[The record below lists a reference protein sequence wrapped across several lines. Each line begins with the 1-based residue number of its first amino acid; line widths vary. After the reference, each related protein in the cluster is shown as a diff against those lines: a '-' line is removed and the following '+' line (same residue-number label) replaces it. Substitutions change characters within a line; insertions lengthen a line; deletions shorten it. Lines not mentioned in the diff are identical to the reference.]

1 MQEGQV
7 VSKISGNYCG
17 YVDFD
22 GVRYFDIREV
32 DAVYHKFKSAPS
44 KETLPSDSTKRKDAI
59 QLLMNNVEQA
69 QIEKEAIEAL
79 QRLDRTNRTNVKKRR
94 QNNGPKFEHIEK

>member
-1 MQEGQV
+1 
-7 VSKISGNYCG
+7 
-17 YVDFD
+17 
-22 GVRYFDIREV
+22 
-32 DAVYHKFKSAPS
+32 
-44 KETLPSDSTKRKDAI
+44 
-59 QLLMNNVEQA
+59 MNNVEQA